1 MTGAMADRPQYMTG
15 GYEMK
20 GYKAFSKGLI
30 CKDKQYAEN
39 TTFEEKGGAICGA
52 GMMHFCENPFDCLD
66 YYPLIDDNG
75 DFSEFAEV
83 EALEEAV
90 TDDKKKYAT
99 KKLHI
104 GAKLDLKG
112 FINAGID
119 FLYEKTIK
127 DMPESNIDTGDCAK
141 IGSSG
146 YYAQIGSSG
155 DSAQIKLEGIDS
167 VAAAIGIGSRIKAKK
182 GNWITLAEWSYE
194 ENAGR
199 YVLLCVKSALVD
211 GETLKEDV
219 WYMLQDGEFKEC
231 E

>member
-1 MTGAMADRPQYMTG
+1 
-15 GYEMK
+15 MK
-20 GYKAFSKGLI
+20 GYKAFEKGLI
-30 CKDKQYAEN
+30 CKGKQYTEN
-39 TTFEEKGGAICGA
+39 AVFEEKGGNICGA

-127 DMPESNIDTGDCAK
+127 DMPESNIDTGY
-141 IGSSG
+141 S
-146 YYAQIGSSG
+146 AQIGSSG

>member
-1 MTGAMADRPQYMTG
+1 
-15 GYEMK
+15 MK
-20 GYKAFSKGLI
+20 GYKAFEKGLI
-30 CKDKQYAEN
+30 CKGKQYTEN
-39 TTFEEKGGAICGA
+39 TVFEEKGGNICGA
-52 GMMHFCENPFDCLD
+52 GMMHFCETPFDCLD

-127 DMPESNIDTGDCAK
+127 DMPESNIDTGN
-141 IGSSG
+141 
-146 YYAQIGSSG
+146 YAQIGSSG
-155 DSAQIKLEGIDS
+155 YSAQIKLEGIDS